1 MCSLGGA
8 ANVAM
13 NLAGFGNKVELIGM
27 ISNDGAGRWL
37 KSFLN
42 DKGIGING
50 VFCADMRPTIR
61 KVRFSS
67 TQQSI
72 LRVDYENSEPIE
84 NSIAM
89 EMAAYI
95 GFLPK
100 LVEKNLFLIFKQ

>member
-1 MCSLGGA
+1 MCSPGGA

-50 VFCADMRPTIR
+50 VF
-61 KVRFSS
+61 V
-67 TQQSI
+67 
-72 LRVDYENSEPIE
+72 
-84 NSIAM
+84 
-89 EMAAYI
+89 
-95 GFLPK
+95 
-100 LVEKNLFLIFKQ
+100 LI